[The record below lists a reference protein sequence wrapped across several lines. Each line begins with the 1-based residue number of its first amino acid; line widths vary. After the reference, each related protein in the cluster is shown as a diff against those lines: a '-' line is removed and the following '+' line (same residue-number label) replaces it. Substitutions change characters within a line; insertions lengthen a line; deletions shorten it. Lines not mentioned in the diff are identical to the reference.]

1 MADLPIEIPVSSV
14 NRLCSSGLEAVSVIA
29 SKISSGIIECG
40 LGCGVESMSLFDMNG
55 TVDVDNLSD
64 KVFEDEKISNCLIPM
79 GMTSEILTEKFGLKR
94 KNLDLFALNS

>member
-29 SKISSGIIECG
+29 SKISSGLISCG

-55 TVDVDNLSD
+55 LVDPERLSED
-64 KVFEDEKISNCLIPM
+64 LFENEKASNCLIPM
-79 GMTSEILTEKFGLKR
+79 G
-94 KNLDLFALNS
+94 